1 MRYVEL
7 RRHTDNEGDRLT
19 PRGVADAE
27 MIGREGLHPPY
38 AAFVSTGA
46 ARATQML
53 EILRHAAGQDDT
65 PITAATGLRSSVE
78 NRWRDAA
85 RAAGKRADLEDI
97 RAIDPDLV
105 ERESWLLGSALRQVV
120 AGLPEGARAL
130 VVGHSPTTEA
140 AVLGLAGLVVPPLG
154 KGKGV
159 LGAAALNGGER
170 FPPGAPQ
177 RGGAPRR
184 GRATREPAG
193 HDQHRGA

>member
-19 PRGVADAE
+19 TRGVADAE
-27 MIGREGLHPPY
+27 MISRELLYPPY

-46 ARATQML
+46 VRATQML
-53 EILRHAAGQDDT
+53 EILRHAVGQDDT
-65 PITAATGLRSSVE
+65 PITPATGLRSSVE

-85 RAAGKRADLEDI
+85 GAAGKGADLDAI

-105 ERESWLLGSALRQVV
+105 ECESWLLGWALRQVV
-120 AGLPEGARAL
+120 AGLPEGGRAL

-159 LGAAALNGGER
+159 LLVED
-170 FPPGAPQ
+170 
-177 RGGAPRR
+177 GGAYRV
-184 GRATREPAG
+184 EPL
-193 HDQHRGA
+193 D